1 MLLMRRFAILLL
13 FFSISLSAQNIRISE
28 VKGTGGLGEGYEISF
43 YIRDSA
49 TKTPLPGALVT
60 IAINKDTLRAVTGSA
75 GHAKFKN
82 TFASAD
88 SASISISFL
97 GYKTNK
103 AKYKFSLNSYYCEA
117 FLVEDPQELSS
128 IIITEK
134 AVTMI
139 VRGDTTVYTTG
150 ALNAME
156 GEYLKDILR
165 RLPGIAFRDGSIY
178 ANGKIVSK
186 VLIDGRTLFGKDIS
200 SAINIVEGNNIKSI
214 EVFDEHD
221 RDRMIEAD
229 TLKIKERV
237 LNVVTKNG
245 MKNVRQLE
253 LAADAGGSVSRK
265 QDPYLPKFLSA
276 GYLGFHRFEEKK
288 PSFRLGFRGGNN
300 DNEKIMSRGTPLSGG
315 AISTDKT
322 LSKANAHIAG
332 DYTVARRFSIGSSL
346 NFGFAGDKKL
356 SGSLYDY
363 GETHGLTSSLKSSSK
378 SDIKGSY
385 KAKFNKAVREVWN
398 MGLDLEF
405 GYSGYKSEES
415 DRSERSIG
423 AKTLIA
429 DSYTKGL
436 NDGIYLKLRSSN
448 SFLFKKTGRALN
460 VSLSYKFSERE
471 GHGGLY
477 DNKGG
482 SSFPRSYTDTSSR
495 YGHDVHFDVSYGEPL
510 IKNLS
515 LKTKL
520 VSNFQSQLYRKSY
533 WNALLGKLDA
543 FNSEDYSQNN
553 IRNVGSAGLEY
564 YNGQISASVDFIAER
579 LDMQR
584 NDRLL
589 SYKTEPKPAY
599 SFYPNIKISGYF
611 PRSTISLD
619 FQSYTDFADAAL
631 YNGVLNTLNPLY
643 LSVGNPELG
652 LMKGYVGVFAS
663 SYNIPKANMN
673 LSLFGS
679 LNIQSR
685 GLANKITQ
693 FISDTYLPEYDYT
706 APAGSQLSMPVSI
719 KGQKF
724 YLLRTGL
731 DKSVFR
737 IKSNFNLSL
746 EYFLNETPFLL
757 QVEGP
762 LGSKEVSHI
771 NRNTNWRAAMRVNFF
786 PSSKV
791 NMDLEADGLRS
802 SQFVDKELSFTSW
815 QFSASLKSK
824 ILLLKR
830 IRIEPAFVWTKL
842 DSQRDEAD
850 FSRYMLDC
858 SITYRFG
865 KDYRGEAGIYCN
877 NILDDLNVRS
887 ASLVDQAVLSQID
900 RSMLGRRAGLFFIYK
915 FK

>member
-1 MLLMRRFAILLL
+1 MLSLVCKKEILLL
-13 FFSISLSAQNIRISE
+13 FFSISLSAQNIKISE
-28 VKGTGGLGEGYEISF
+28 VQGTGGWGEGYEISF
-43 YIRDSA
+43 YIRDSV
-49 TKTPLPGALVT
+49 TKAPPGALVT
-60 IAINKDTLRAVTGSA
+60 IAMNKDTLRAVTGSA
-75 GHAKFKN
+75 GHTKFKN

-97 GYKTNK
+97 GYKTDK
-103 AKYKFSLNSYYCEA
+103 AKYKFAFNSYYCEA

-165 RLPGIAFRDGSIY
+165 RLPGVAFRDGSIY

-186 VLIDGRTLFGKDIS
+186 VLIDGRTLFGRDIS

-245 MKNVRQLE
+245 LKNVRQLE

-265 QDPYLPKFLSA
+265 QDPYLPKFLST

-300 DNEKIMSRGTPLSGG
+300 DNEKILSRGTPLSGG
-315 AISTDKT
+315 TLSVDKI
-322 LSKANAHIAG
+322 LSKAEAYIAS
-332 DYTVARRFSIGSSL
+332 DYTAPRRVSIGSSL
-346 NFGFAGDKKL
+346 NFTFAGDKKL

-378 SDIKGSY
+378 SDMKGAY
-385 KAKFNKAVREVWN
+385 KAKFNKAVREVWD

-423 AKTLIA
+423 AKTLVA
-429 DSYTKGL
+429 DSYAKGL
-436 NDGIYLKLRSSN
+436 NDGLYLNLRSSN
-448 SFLFKKTGRALN
+448 SFLFKKTGRSLN
-460 VSLSYKFSERE
+460 VSISYKFGKR
-471 GHGGLY
+471 GGRGGLY
-477 DNKGG
+477 DNKSG
-482 SSFPRSYTDTSSR
+482 SSFPRSYLDTSSR
-495 YGHDVHFDVSYGEPL
+495 YNHNVQFDASYDEPL
-510 IKNLS
+510 IKNIF

-520 VSNFQSQLYRKSY
+520 VSNFQAQLYRKSY
-533 WNALLGKLDA
+533 WNALIGKLDA

-553 IRNVGSAGLEY
+553 IRNLGSAGLEY
-564 YNGQISASVDFIAER
+564 YNGKISAAVDFIAER

-584 NDRLL
+584 DDRLL
-589 SYKTEPKPAY
+589 SYKTEPKSAY

-611 PRSTISLD
+611 PKLTMNLD
-619 FQSYTDFADAAL
+619 FQSYTNFEDAVL
-631 YNGVLNTLNPLY
+631 YSGVLNTLNPLY

-652 LMKGYVGVFAS
+652 PMKGYVGIFAS

-685 GLANKITQ
+685 GLANKVTQ
-693 FISDTYLPEYDYT
+693 FVSDTYLPEYDYT
-706 APAGSQLSMPVSI
+706 APAGSQLTMPVSI

-737 IKSNFNLSL
+737 IKSNFIFSL

-762 LGSKEVSHI
+762 LGSKDVSHI
-771 NRNTNWRAAMRVNFF
+771 NRNSNWRAAMKVNFF
-786 PSSKV
+786 PSSKF
-791 NMDLEADGLRS
+791 NMDLDADGLRS
-802 SQFVDKELSFTSW
+802 LQFVDKALAFTSW

-842 DSQRDEAD
+842 DSQRNEAD
-850 FSRYMLDC
+850 YSRYMLDC

-865 KDYRGEAGIYCN
+865 KDYRGEVGVYCN

-887 ASLVDQAVLSQID
+887 ASLVDQAILSQID
-900 RSMLGRRAGLFFIYK
+900 RSMLGRRAGLLLVYK